1 MLEISELHLFEV
13 ELPKGINV
21 QTHYFLRTLEI
32 EILSK
37 NNNKKKYNSAHTH
50 ITISQNLL
58 KLESWLSEE
67 PGALLFLIWG
77 VDIKQ
82 QRTHIFLKA

>member
-13 ELPKGINV
+13 ELPKGIDV

-37 NNNKKKYNSAHTH
+37 NNNNKKKYNSAHTH
-50 ITISQNLL
+50 HHF
-58 KLESWLSEE
+58 SE
-67 PGALLFLIWG
+67 LIEIRIL
-77 VDIKQ
+77 VIR
-82 QRTHIFLKA
+82 RTRRTSFFNMGR

>member
-21 QTHYFLRTLEI
+21 QPHYFLRTLEI

-37 NNNKKKYNSAHTH
+37 NNNKKKYNSAHTQH
-50 ITISQNLL
+50 HF
-58 KLESWLSEE
+58 SE
-67 PGALLFLIWG
+67 LIEIRIL
-77 VDIKQ
+77 VIR
-82 QRTHIFLKA
+82 RTRRTSFFNMGR

>member
-32 EILSK
+32 EIPSK
-37 NNNKKKYNSAHTH
+37 NNYLKAAASAADPSR
-50 ITISQNLL
+50 I
-58 KLESWLSEE
+58 
-67 PGALLFLIWG
+67 AG
-77 VDIKQ
+77 VDICRVVNSRFCSAQ
-82 QRTHIFLKA
+82 AANWFRTRAGSPTVGD